1 VLPLQQ
7 TPLGFHGVLHPDG
20 LGGEHEDAGPDHHP
34 HPEDGEIERT
44 ELLAQL
50 VRRFLGVG
58 YGLLDGLGTP
68 QIRRSRRRRIAG
80 AGLDAPPPAAALS
93 HGRVTDRQGTA

>member
-1 VLPLQQ
+1 
-7 TPLGFHGVLHPDG
+7 
-20 LGGEHEDAGPDHHP
+20 
-34 HPEDGEIERT
+34 
-44 ELLAQL
+44 